1 MPIKKILIADDE
13 ESVRWILSS
22 DLSQRGFEVDMA
34 EDGSQARELAATR
47 HYDLALVDVNM
58 PGSNGLELLTEF
70 RLRHPHTLV
79 VIMTAET
86 SMHNAMEAMKRGAY
100 DYLTKP
106 FDPGAID
113 ALILKAQKTAG
124 LSRQVEQ
131 LQSQIEGRDRTET
144 VPSCIIGSSAAMQE
158 VYKTLGRVV
167 TSNVT
172 VLITGES
179 GTGKELVARAIH
191 MNSPRSSR
199 PFVALNCAAI
209 PHELLESELFGHE
222 KGAFT
227 GATERRSGK
236 FEQAQGGTL
245 FLDEIGDMSLDLQAK
260 LLRVLQEK
268 EVTRTGGTRVMSVDA
283 RIVAATNRDLGE
295 LVEKGEFRE
304 DLFYRLNVIKV
315 EVPPLREREGDI
327 ALLAEFFLK
336 RAQEDFGLN
345 DMVLAPEAIEM
356 LQQHRWPG
364 NVRELENTIKRAA
377 LLSSDSVLTP
387 GDFQGIGTSALP
399 AGESNSKALEQIVRE
414 KLEKSLM
421 TLELEELDD
430 LYATVIKQVE
440 KPLLEVVLQRVRG
453 NQVRAAKILGINR
466 NTLRKKISLLG
477 IE

>member
-13 ESVRWILSS
+13 ESVRWVLSS
-22 DLSQRGFEVDMA
+22 DLSRRGFEVDMV
-34 EDGSQARELAATR
+34 EDGIEARALTATK

-70 RLRHPHTLV
+70 RLRHPQLLV
-79 VIMTAET
+79 VIMTAEN
-86 SMHNAMEAMKRGAY
+86 SMENAMEAMKRGAY

-113 ALILKAQKTAG
+113 ALILKAQKTTNLA
-124 LSRQVEQ
+124 RQVEQ
-131 LQSQIEGRDRTET
+131 LRSQIEDEDISKRIPR
-144 VPSCIIGSSAAMQE
+144 SIIGTSVVMQE
-158 VYKTLGRVV
+158 LYKTLGRVV
-167 TSNVT
+167 ASNVT

-191 MNSPRSSR
+191 MNSPRSTN

-209 PHELLESELFGHE
+209 PHDLLESELFGHE
-222 KGAFT
+222 RGAFT

-236 FEQAQGGTL
+236 FEQAQEGTL

-268 EVTRTGGTRVMSVDA
+268 EVTRTGGSGSMSLDV
-283 RIVAATNRDLGE
+283 RIVAATNRDLRR
-295 LVEKGEFRE
+295 LVEEKQFRE

-315 EVPPLREREGDI
+315 DVPPLRAREGDI
-327 ALLAEFFLK
+327 ALLAEFFLR
-336 RAQEDFGLN
+336 RAQKDFGLK
-345 DMVLAPEAIEM
+345 DMVCSPEALEV
-356 LQQHRWPG
+356 LSQYNWPG

-387 GDFQGIGTSALP
+387 ADFKGLGGSLEVERNSTS
-399 AGESNSKALEQIVRE
+399 LEQVVRD
-414 KLEKSLM
+414 KLESSLTGM
-421 TLELEELDD
+421 EIEELDD
-430 LYATVIKQVE
+430 LYATVIRQVE
-440 KPLLEVVLQRVRG
+440 KPLLEIALQRVRG
-453 NQVRAAKILGINR
+453 NQVKAARILGINR
-466 NTLRKKISLLG
+466 NTLRKKMSTLG